1 MGAALLGFFVGLE
14 RDRVRFIFIQRV
26 TNLPWGESEVE
37 ASSELALRRS
47 LGSGQGLA
55 EAPGKI
61 TVGQYWFLGGCGCDG
76 QSTSVKQRVIL
87 GEADSPP
94 PGWSPWE
101 AVGQCRSHC

>member
-1 MGAALLGFFVGLE
+1 MGAALLGFFVGLG
-14 RDRVRFIFIQRV
+14 RDRVRFIERV

-61 TVGQYWFLGGCGCDG
+61 TSGQCWFLGGCGCDG
-76 QSTSVKQRVIL
+76 
-87 GEADSPP
+87 
-94 PGWSPWE
+94 
-101 AVGQCRSHC
+101 

>member
-1 MGAALLGFFVGLE
+1 MGAALLGFFVGLG
-14 RDRVRFIFIQRV
+14 RDRVRFIFIQWV

-61 TVGQYWFLGGCGCDG
+61 TVGQYWFLGGCDSDG
-76 QSTSVKQRVIL
+76 
-87 GEADSPP
+87 
-94 PGWSPWE
+94 
-101 AVGQCRSHC
+101 